1 MTETL
6 KVATACFTPGE
17 FNPTQADSP
26 QILHVVL
33 TSGATLELSVSTGVW
48 DTMLRTHR
56 QAWATELRQILEY
69 PGLAE
74 TIPPADLAMAQA
86 LLQVVEDNI

>member
-1 MTETL
+1 
-6 KVATACFTPGE
+6 
-17 FNPTQADSP
+17 
-26 QILHVVL
+26 
-33 TSGATLELSVSTGVW
+33 
-48 DTMLRTHR
+48 MLRTHR

-86 LLQVVEDNI
+86 LLQVVEDL